1 MQIPVHRLE
10 TPFKMYHYE
19 GSLPHRKDL
28 LVPHRKDHHLI
39 VFTQKAAGTR
49 QWIDMRPIVIQ
60 DQAIYFTNP
69 QNVIMKEDV
78 SLLWSIGLAFTDE
91 FLALQDITLRSLPIL
106 NDQHVHELI
115 LTEPDQ
121 VFVAD
126 LFEKLAVEYKREGEW
141 QQKMILAHL
150 TVLLTYLSRSYTE
163 QYGRVKDQNLLKKY
177 QSYIDT
183 HFREWHEIG
192 NYAGLMNLSAGHLSE
207 MVKAQSGKPAIK
219 HIHDRLVLEAKRL
232 LFHSEISLKEIAFD
246 LGFTD
251 ASYFS
256 RFFKRET
263 GQPPADYR
271 LTTREMYQ

>member
-1 MQIPVHRLE
+1 MQIPVHRIE

-19 GSLPHRKDL
+19 DSLPHRKDL
-28 LVPHRKDHHLI
+28 LVPHRKDHYLI

-49 QWIDMRPIVIQ
+49 QWIDMRPLTIR

-69 QNVIMKEDV
+69 ENVIMKEDV
-78 SLLWSIGLAFTDE
+78 SLLSSVGLAFTDE
-91 FLALQDITLRSLPIL
+91 FLALQDVALRSLPIL
-106 NDQHVHELI
+106 NDQQAHELI
-115 LTEPDQ
+115 LAESDQ

-126 LFEKLAVEYKREGEW
+126 LFEKLTVEYNRTGEW

-150 TVLLTYLSRSYTE
+150 TVLLTYLSRLHAE
-163 QYGRVKDQNLLKKY
+163 QYGRIKDQNLLKKY
-177 QSYIDT
+177 QVHIDV

-207 MVKAQSGKPAIK
+207 MVKMQSGKPAIK

-232 LFHSEISLKEIAFD
+232 LFHTELSLKEIAFD
-246 LGFTD
+246 LGFSD

-263 GQPPADYR
+263 GQSPANYR